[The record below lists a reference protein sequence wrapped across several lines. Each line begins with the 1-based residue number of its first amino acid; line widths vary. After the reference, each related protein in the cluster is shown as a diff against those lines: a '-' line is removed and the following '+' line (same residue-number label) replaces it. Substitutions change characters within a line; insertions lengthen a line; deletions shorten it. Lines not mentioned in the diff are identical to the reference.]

1 MLQVDHVVDWSRANP
16 HNFSPTVELEPT
28 QTQIYLKLFYIF
40 RKKMQNIKGRLAAE
54 CKTANEMIC
63 YKARLETFRFVYLN
77 SLIIVIIDEL

>member
-1 MLQVDHVVDWSRANP
+1 
-16 HNFSPTVELEPT
+16 
-28 QTQIYLKLFYIF
+28 
-40 RKKMQNIKGRLAAE
+40 MQNIKGRLAAE